1 VNVSAPTAGP
11 AVATLQRAQVAAP
24 KDADGDND
32 GTTRAAAAASKPA
45 AVVSAGKVDGY
56 V

>member
-1 VNVSAPTAGP
+1 VNVSAPSAAP
-11 AVATLQRAQVAAP
+11 AVATIQRAQVAAP

-32 GTTRAAAAASKPA
+32 GTTRAAATASKPP
-45 AVVSAGKVDGY
+45 AVVSDGKIDGY